1 MDIQKT
7 ACFDHKTQTILG
19 PYSKLFV
26 ILARGLFSKWKQPIF
41 YSFDFYLSKEFYSDL
56 IVKLANYNMIVV
68 GTTCDLGAT
77 NRKFLNEMQISPE
90 HSFWTHPQLNT
101 PIFFFADIPHMLK
114 LMRNHFLDTGFVLEN
129 GTTVTKEAL
138 FHLIQKEDT
147 DLKCCF
153 KLTLGHLTVFG
164 VERQRVRLAAQLFSS
179 TVANSLKEFYPKL
192 EELANFIQKI
202 DNFFDVFNS
211 RSENDCRKF
220 LKSGYGIYTAEQ
232 NLALDTMYHLCST
245 MRSITKTGKRK
256 ALLPFQ
262 IGIMESIHS
271 LKSLFH
277 YLQEKYNINY
287 ILTFKLH
294 QDALENLF
302 SQIRGLGHQYDNPNP
317 IEVKNRLRILMIS
330 KNVHEL
336 FNCKNVENNSDE
348 ENLSVKLCQH
358 LTSRFEK
365 IINQPLTILAELPIN
380 LKALAYLGGYIAFKF
395 RNKHGFYNLGM
406 PTNIMNAESPEIP
419 TEYSWIFRVSKGKLL
434 TPTPLFWEYLQKM
447 EAEFLNFHGIRGF
460 YRGTYAVTKLVEE
473 IRRKYPYIPEAV
485 AKFFSRIRLFIRI
498 KTLNSKLREKRMMKK
513 IRKFY

>member
-1 MDIQKT
+1 
-7 ACFDHKTQTILG
+7 
-19 PYSKLFV
+19 
-26 ILARGLFSKWKQPIF
+26 
-41 YSFDFYLSKEFYSDL
+41 
-56 IVKLANYNMIVV
+56 
-68 GTTCDLGAT
+68 
-77 NRKFLNEMQISPE
+77 
-90 HSFWTHPQLNT
+90 
-101 PIFFFADIPHMLK
+101 
-114 LMRNHFLDTGFVLEN
+114 
-129 GTTVTKEAL
+129 
-138 FHLIQKEDT
+138 
-147 DLKCCF
+147 
-153 KLTLGHLTVFG
+153 
-164 VERQRVRLAAQLFSS
+164 
-179 TVANSLKEFYPKL
+179 
-192 EELANFIQKI
+192 
-202 DNFFDVFNS
+202 
-211 RSENDCRKF
+211 
-220 LKSGYGIYTAEQ
+220 
-232 NLALDTMYHLCST
+232 
-245 MRSITKTGKRK
+245 
-256 ALLPFQ
+256 
-262 IGIMESIHS
+262 MESIQS